1 MSYAGRDAGDDCGV
15 RMRVRIAGAAGGGY
29 APRMR
34 PGHLMSAF
42 VCTALLLLLAW
53 PAYDADSP
61 PRRIDYRAD
70 RLSVQVTQ
78 VSLTEVLEEIARQ
91 ARAEI
96 IGGVKEEKP
105 ITVEFTGLPLDEG
118 LGRLL
123 GKQNFVLVYGKVGLR
138 AVELLGGP
146 QAPPKVATTPPP
158 TTLSG
163 MPNVFQMFQTRPP
176 CPINGRLGAALASDK
191 ATYPQLLDSAM
202 HHEDVAVRSDAIR
215 TWLQCL
221 EDDAELRGA
230 FVTAISAVDDQQL
243 ATSLRGMAGARAE
256 ELLQQ
261 ITTLAR
267 ASELRLKAS
276 QVFLQLKKVP
286 PGGA

>member
-1 MSYAGRDAGDDCGV
+1 
-15 RMRVRIAGAAGGGY
+15 
-29 APRMR
+29 MR
-34 PGHLMSAF
+34 PEHRMSAF
-42 VCTALLLLLAW
+42 LRAPLVLLLAW
-53 PAYDADSP
+53 PVYGADSP
-61 PRRIDYRAD
+61 ARRIEYRAD

-78 VSLTEVLEEIARQ
+78 VSLTEILDEVARQ

-105 ITVEFTGLPLDEG
+105 VTVDFTGLPLDEG

-138 AVELLGGP
+138 SVELLGGP
-146 QAPPKVATTPPP
+146 QAPPKVVATTTTP
-158 TTLSG
+158 TIPGSG

-202 HHEDVAVRSDAIR
+202 HHEDVAVRSQAIR

-230 FVTAISAVDDQQL
+230 FVTAIGAVDDQQL
-243 ATSLRGMAGARAE
+243 ATSLRGMAGAHAE

-261 ITTLAR
+261 VTTLAR

-276 QVFLQLKKVP
+276 QVFLQLKKL
-286 PGGA
+286 PGA

>member
-1 MSYAGRDAGDDCGV
+1 RDRGRDGSSALPQGELQHHAAAARAAPEARMSYAGRDARDDCGV
-15 RMRVRIAGAAGGGY
+15 RMRMRFAGAAGGGD
-29 APRMR
+29 APPPR
-34 PGHLMSAF
+34 PGARVGALRPPPLQ
-42 VCTALLLLLAW
+42 LLLPGWAV
-53 PAYDADSP
+53 YGADSP
-61 PRRIDYRAD
+61 TRRIEYRAD
-70 RLSVQVTQ
+70 RLTVQVTQ
-78 VSLTEVLEEIARQ
+78 VSLTEVLEEVARQ

-105 ITVEFTGLPLDEG
+105 ITVDFTTLPLDDG

-146 QAPPKVATTPPP
+146 QAPPKVVATITTPTIPG
-158 TTLSG
+158 SG
-163 MPNVFQMFQTRPP
+163 LPNVFQMFQTRPP

-221 EDDAELRGA
+221 
-230 FVTAISAVDDQQL
+230 
-243 ATSLRGMAGARAE
+243 
-256 ELLQQ
+256 
-261 ITTLAR
+261 
-267 ASELRLKAS
+267 
-276 QVFLQLKKVP
+276 
-286 PGGA
+286 